1 MRHTFTDSV
10 AVKSYLNKAG
20 LHSKIQLGITA
31 TSAKYEGP
39 RGYGGMYST
48 VSDLC
53 VWMQLLLDSGRYKNR
68 QIIAYKAI
76 EQSFNSYS
84 IIGRQTAGN
93 RKKYLK
99 TYGLGWEIIQYEG
112 VEIVQHGGAYGGSLS
127 MLTMIPS
134 LKFGMVILTNGDYHP
149 LQETLKWQLID
160 ALLQLPSADCSSAAL
175 MRRNQRLE
183 QTSSENSMRN
193 AIDSVIGMPELISKT
208 IEGQYS
214 CKAYGNASI
223 KKINNKYLLHLEHHP
238 SVIGELQY
246 KGNNMFECSYSHAMF
261 GKQTFT
267 FHINETGITGFDL
280 RVDPFIED
288 AVYFFERK

>member
-1 MRHTFTDSV
+1 MHHTFTDSV

-20 LHSKIQLGITA
+20 LHSKTQLGITS

-53 VWMQLLLDSGRYKNR
+53 VWMQLLLDSGRFKNK
-68 QIIAYKAI
+68 QVIPYKAI

-84 IIGRQTAGN
+84 IIGKQTAGN

-112 VEIVQHGGAYGGSLS
+112 VEMVQHGGAYGGSLS
-127 MLTMIPS
+127 MLAMIPS
-134 LKFGMVILTNGDYHP
+134 LKFGVVILTNGDYHP

-160 ALLQLPSADCSSAAL
+160 ALLQLPSADYSNAAL

-193 AIDSVIGMPELISKT
+193 AIDSVIGMPESISKT

-238 SVIGELQY
+238 SVIGELRY
-246 KGNNMFECSYSHAMF
+246 KGSNLFECIYSHTMF
-261 GKQTFT
+261 GKETFT

-280 RVDPFIED
+280 RGSINSFV
-288 AVYFFERK
+288 